1 MEKSHLYTIDE
12 FGVKNYRYAAIGVSS
27 FIIFFLL
34 NIVFGYITYLAE
46 TRVIGSPVQSFSD
59 AIWLMIMSSSTIGFG
74 DVYPIT
80 ILGRSMVFIM
90 FILGVGI
97 LGGVGAIFAN
107 KIFGFA
113 DTNIKN
119 RELRKQNND
128 IYQKLLEIEQR
139 LEQLDK

>member
-46 TRVIGSPVQSFSD
+46 TSVIGSPVQNFSD
-59 AIWLMIMSSSTIGFG
+59 AMWLMIMSSSTIGFG

-80 ILGRSMVFIM
+80 LLGRSMVFIM

-113 DTNIKN
+113 DTNVKN

-128 IYQKLLEIEQR
+128 IYQKLLEIEKR
-139 LEQLDK
+139 LDRLDK